1 MEILIQI
8 TSRDIEYKYYDM
20 TWFHI
25 VPSQFNGI
33 TSVSHDQTKLS
44 NTRTILA
51 RAHNRLKGRI

>member
-33 TSVSHDQTKLS
+33 ASVSHYQTK
-44 NTRTILA
+44 
-51 RAHNRLKGRI
+51 